1 MVACQAQEQYMGRLR
16 EWQNELETG
25 LSRFTQAGKDQLNS
39 MRNCNDQL
47 TRHLGEA
54 SESMAKNAQQLSGSY
69 TSFVQHVVE
78 GLSRSL
84 GMFDQ
89 NMHSLI
95 ETFGEKVERMNKD
108 GTSGE
113 TAKQLG
119 QMQQAMAAMTEAMEH
134 ATASL
139 ERVAKGA

>member
-1 MVACQAQEQYMGRLR
+1 MAER
-16 EWQNELETG
+16 
-25 LSRFTQAGKDQLNS
+25 AGKRFGPLYPGRERSAKQHAQ
-39 MRNCNDQL
+39 RQRA
-47 TRHLGEA
+47 TEA
-54 SESMAKNAQQLSGSY
+54 SENVAKNAQQLSGSY

-95 ETFGEKVERMNKD
+95 ETFGEKVDKMNKD

-119 QMQQAMAAMTEAMEH
+119 QMQQAMAAMTEAMER
-134 ATASL
+134 ATTSL

>member
-1 MVACQAQEQYMGRLR
+1 MRSG
-16 EWQNELETG
+16 NE
-25 LSRFTQAGKDQLNS
+25 
-39 MRNCNDQL
+39 QL
-47 TRHLGEA
+47 TRQLGEA
-54 SESMAKNAQQLSGSY
+54 SENVAKNAQQLSGSY

-95 ETFGEKVERMNKD
+95 ETFGEKVDKMNKD

-119 QMQQAMAAMTEAMEH
+119 QMQQAMAAMTEAMER
-134 ATASL
+134 ATTSL